1 MSVSNYC
8 FSGSVG
14 LYIGAFS
21 ASHLRACGYH
31 FHHSAYHRGY
41 ASVNRFCEFD
51 CYQYNGRFGSGII
64 RLVHHT
70 TQHVIAEYWIR

>member
-1 MSVSNYC
+1 MAVSNYR

-14 LYIGAFS
+14 SHIGKFA
-21 ASHLRACGYH
+21 ASHLLACGYH

-41 ASVNRFCEFD
+41 ASVDNFQEFD
-51 CYQYNGRFGSGII
+51 CYCYNGRFGNGII

-70 TQHVIAEYWIR
+70 SQHVIVEYWVR